1 VLDGWL
7 GHRSPQL
14 NHPHPRNPT
23 FNNNLPI
30 STPVPPHRTTTPP
43 PFFRYVRSE
52 ILLAGNVMRPHP
64 DDPRKTVLV
73 TLTHINPGGSIDS
86 KAGAAMLNMLTATGP
101 VQFLRRVEAAARKG
115 MEEEAAAG
123 GRRRGWGW
131 GAGGNDPSRTR
142 AELGMGGGGDGEGG
156 GGGLGE
162 QWERLITV
170 V

>member
-1 VLDGWL
+1 MDVCVLARYL
-7 GHRSPQL
+7 NRSC
-14 NHPHPRNPT
+14 
-23 FNNNLPI
+23 
-30 STPVPPHRTTTPP
+30 STHIIHMY
-43 PFFRYVRSE
+43 RYVRSE

-64 DDPRKTVLV
+64 QDPRKTVLT

-115 MEEEAAAG
+115 MKAEEEGLGKG
-123 GRRRGWGW
+123 GWLRRW
-131 GAGGNDPSRTR
+131 GAFGDDPSRTR
-142 AELGMGGGGDGEGG
+142 DELGMGSEGAGDGIGES
-156 GGGLGE
+156 LGE